1 MPPSE
6 RREAARLRSERWRR
20 AHGIDPR
27 ARGKAVACGRLFT
40 RAKARQQAA
49 LSAAMAAR
57 LAMLDRI
64 EWQLANCAR
73 ISTGPLR
80 RMRR

>member
-1 MPPSE
+1 M
-6 RREAARLRSERWRR
+6 
-20 AHGIDPR
+20 
-27 ARGKAVACGRLFT
+27 LFT

-64 EWQLANCAR
+64 EWQLAE
-73 ISTGPLR
+73 LR
-80 RMRR
+80 RDLDRAAAAHEAMMAEFAAC